1 MDYRGTAIM
10 GVWIGMAGII
20 GIFTYTNHIL
30 AGASLWLIFAALMM
44 TAYII
49 RQTPEGESIDKLSED
64 LTEFTKRLSSLE
76 ESVDRIN
83 RLLEE

>member
-1 MDYRGTAIM
+1 MDYRGTAIV

-20 GIFTYTNHIL
+20 GIFTYTDHIL
-30 AGASLWLIFAALMM
+30 AGASLWLIFAAFML
-44 TAYII
+44 TAHII
-49 RQTPEGESIDKLSED
+49 RQSPEGESIDKLSED

>member
-44 TAYII
+44 TAHIL
-49 RQTPEGESIDKLSED
+49 RQSPEGESIDKLSED
-64 LTEFTKRLSSLE
+64 MTDFTKRLSSLE
-76 ESVDRIN
+76 ENVGQVK

>member
-1 MDYRGTAIM
+1 MDYRGVAIL
-10 GVWIGMAGII
+10 GVWLGMAGII
-20 GIFTYTNHIL
+20 GIFNYTGYL
-30 AGASLWLIFAALMM
+30 AGVSLWLVFAALMM

-49 RQTPEGESIDKLSED
+49 RQTPEEESIEKLSGE

>member
-1 MDYRGTAIM
+1 MDYRGIAIV

-20 GIFTYTNHIL
+20 GIFTYTDHIL
-30 AGASLWLIFAALMM
+30 AGASLWLIFAAFML
-44 TAYII
+44 TAHII
-49 RQTPEGESIDKLSED
+49 RQSPEGESIDKLSED

>member
-44 TAYII
+44 TAHIL
-49 RQTPEGESIDKLSED
+49 RQSPEGESIDKLSED
-64 LTEFTKRLSSLE
+64 MTDFTKRLSSLE
-76 ESVDRIN
+76 ENVGQIK

>member
-1 MDYRGTAIM
+1 M

-20 GIFTYTNHIL
+20 GIFTYTDHML

-44 TAYII
+44 TAHIL
-49 RQTPEGESIDKLSED
+49 RQRPEGESLDKLSD
-64 LTEFTKRLSSLE
+64 DMTSVAKRLSSLE

>member
-1 MDYRGTAIM
+1 MDYRGIAIV

-20 GIFTYTNHIL
+20 GIFTYTDHIL
-30 AGASLWLIFAALMM
+30 AGASLWLIFAAFML
-44 TAYII
+44 TAHII
-49 RQTPEGESIDKLSED
+49 RQSPEGESIDKLSED
-64 LTEFTKRLSSLE
+64 LTDFTNRLSSLE

>member
-1 MDYRGTAIM
+1 MDYRGIAIV

-20 GIFTYTNHIL
+20 GIFTYTDHIL
-30 AGASLWLIFAALMM
+30 AGASLWLIFAAFML
-44 TAYII
+44 TAHII
-49 RQTPEGESIDKLSED
+49 RQSPEGESIDKLSED
-64 LTEFTKRLSSLE
+64 LTDFTKRLSSLE

>member
-1 MDYRGTAIM
+1 MDYRGTAII

-20 GIFTYTNHIL
+20 GIFTYSNHIL

-44 TAYII
+44 TAHIL
-49 RQTPEGESIDKLSED
+49 RQSPEGESIDKLSED
-64 LTEFTKRLSSLE
+64 MTDFTKRLSSLE
-76 ESVDRIN
+76 ENVGQIK

>member
-1 MDYRGTAIM
+1 MDYRGTAIV

-20 GIFTYTNHIL
+20 GIFTYSDHIL

-44 TAYII
+44 TAHILH
-49 RQTPEGESIDKLSED
+49 QSPEGQSIDELSED
-64 LTEFTKRLSSLE
+64 LTGFTKRLSSLE

-83 RLLEE
+83 RLLDE

>member
-20 GIFTYTNHIL
+20 GIFTYTNHML

-44 TAYII
+44 TAHII
-49 RQTPEGESIDKLSED
+49 RQTPEGESIDKLSGD

>member
-44 TAYII
+44 TAHILN
-49 RQTPEGESIDKLSED
+49 QNPEGESIDKLSED
-64 LTEFTKRLSSLE
+64 LTGFTKRLSSLE